1 MQKLAKRAAQAQRQ
15 ATRRARLRMEQDNV
29 DGKLRSRLALRSA
42 VQEVRQNLKDARQ
55 ARREDWELGPLA
67 PKRDLGFNDYGAFKE
82 NVRQDWSNYGLHQ
95 PNPKVVEQRC
105 AWAGGVKQLN
115 LAPGDRVVIQDGP
128 DKGKID
134 RIRSVQPQV
143 GTVTLEHRHQD
154 PGSVASRAE
163 HRVCVQAVVQ
173 GMFGNPSRPQPMP
186 ISIAS
191 VRLVHPITNPETGV
205 TRDVVINQL
214 KAVPPNM
221 QSSNMSLDRWQYGK
235 KWDRVVPGLN
245 VVIPWPEVQVPEF
258 ETMAADTVRELVED
272 RSFYYGLLSP
282 PMPEQVVD
290 ELRNKFSRFRTRHEA
305 WYVEKK
311 EAEEALK
318 KGRRDAIEAMQ
329 TPLEEFHE
337 KQREARAERREP
349 ELSEEMLAKIGE
361 FMAKK
366 KSAALENAG
375 VSQVSAA
382 APVPPQENA
391 TTNAPS
397 TTTSPP

>member
-15 ATRRARLRMEQDNV
+15 ASRRTRLQMEQENV
-29 DGKLRSRLALRSA
+29 DSKLRSRLALRSA
-42 VQEVRQNLKDARQ
+42 VEEVRQNLKDARK
-55 ARREDWELGPLA
+55 ARKEDWELGPLA

-95 PNPKVVEQRC
+95 PNPKVIEQRC

-134 RIRSVQPQV
+134 RIRSVQPQS
-143 GTVTLEHRHQD
+143 GTVTLEHRH
-154 PGSVASRAE
+154 
-163 HRVCVQAVVQ
+163 QAVVQ

-191 VRLVHPITNPETGV
+191 IRLVYPITNPDTGV
-205 TRDVVINQL
+205 TRDTVINQL

-221 QSSNMSLDRWQYGK
+221 QSPNMSLDRWQYGK
-235 KWDRVVPGLN
+235 KWDRLVPGLN
-245 VVIPWPEVQVPEF
+245 VVIPWPEVEVPEF
-258 ETMAADTVRELVED
+258 ETMAADTVREQVED

-305 WYVEKK
+305 WYIEKK
-311 EAEEALK
+311 EMEEALK
-318 KGRRDAIEAMQ
+318 KGRRETIKAMQ
-329 TPLEEFHE
+329 TPLDEFHE
-337 KQREARAERREP
+337 KNREARAERGEP
-349 ELSEEMLAKIGE
+349 ELSEEMLTKIGE

-375 VSQVSAA
+375 VSEVSAA
-382 APVPPQENA
+382 PAAPKDD
-391 TTNAPS
+391 TNAPS
-397 TTTSPP
+397 PTAQ